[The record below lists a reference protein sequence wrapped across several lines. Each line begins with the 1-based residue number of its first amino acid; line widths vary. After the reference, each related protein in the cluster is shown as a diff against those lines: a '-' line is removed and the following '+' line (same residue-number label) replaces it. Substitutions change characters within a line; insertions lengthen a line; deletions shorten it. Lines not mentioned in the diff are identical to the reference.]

1 MSRPG
6 RAYRG
11 PVALRGGSGGAGAGV
26 FTPGRTGAAGR
37 NGDAEQPT
45 ADAPSANEPSAN
57 EPSANEPSANEPG
70 ADERT
75 ADAPSAAERIPDGG
89 RLDDH
94 GPERHQITSA
104 RVTGWL
110 RPAWVEVDLDAVRAN
125 VVQIRKVVTPAT
137 VCAVVKADGYGHGAV
152 PVASAAVEGGATH
165 LGVALAEE
173 GRQLREAGIGVPV
186 LILSEP
192 PGEAMQLVV
201 DDNLTPTI
209 YTAQGLGWLLKA
221 INSRGAGGHP
231 PFAVHVKVDTGM
243 HRVGASPGE
252 AFELARAVA
261 AHPQLHLEGLF
272 THFAVAD
279 EPGCRFTAEQL
290 ALFQRVV
297 AGLAAEGIRPPLL
310 HAANSAGALAHPG
323 SRYQMVRPG
332 IAVYG
337 LAPAASME
345 SEASVRALTP
355 ALSLRARVSY
365 VKEVAAGEALS
376 YGLRYRLPGDSVV
389 ATVPLGYADGVPRRL
404 SEVGGEVLI
413 GGRRRP
419 LAGTVTMDQ
428 VLVDCG
434 PGAGVK
440 SGDEVVFIGRQGDD
454 EINAWDWAERLGTI
468 AYEVTCALSPR
479 LPRIYT

>member
-1 MSRPG
+1 
-6 RAYRG
+6 
-11 PVALRGGSGGAGAGV
+11 VNGA
-26 FTPGRTGAAGR
+26 PHR
-37 NGDAEQPT
+37 NGT
-45 ADAPSANEPSAN
+45 ATDEAPNNDMPRAQRANSV
-57 EPSANEPSANEPG
+57 
-70 ADERT
+70 
-75 ADAPSAAERIPDGG
+75 
-89 RLDDH
+89 
-94 GPERHQITSA
+94 

-110 RPAWVEVDLDAVRAN
+110 RPAWVEVDLAAVAAN
-125 VVQIRKVVTPAT
+125 VARIRKVVAPAT

-152 PVASAAVEGGATH
+152 EVAFAAVAGGATH

-173 GRQLREAGIGVPV
+173 GHQLREAGIDVPV
-186 LILSEP
+186 LVLSEP

-209 YTAQGLGWLLKA
+209 YTDGGLRWLTDA
-221 INSRGAGGHP
+221 IKSGHSRRI

-243 HRVGASPGE
+243 HRVGTSPEG
-252 AFELARAVA
+252 AVNLSRAIA
-261 AHPQLHLEGLF
+261 ADPRLTLEGLF

-279 EPGCRFTAEQL
+279 EPDPSFTREQL
-290 ALFQRVV
+290 ARFEAVV
-297 AGLAAEGIRPPLL
+297 EALAAEGIHPPLL

-323 SRYQMVRPG
+323 SRFQMVRPG

-337 LAPAASME
+337 LAPAAPMA
-345 SEASVRALTP
+345 SEPNVRALTP

-365 VKEVAAGEALS
+365 AKEVAAGESLS
-376 YGLRYRLPGDSVV
+376 YGLRYRLPSASVV

-404 SEVGGEVLI
+404 SEVGAEVLL

-434 PGAGVK
+434 PGADVRA
-440 SGDEVVFIGRQGDD
+440 GDEVVFIGRQGDE
-454 EINAWDWAERLGTI
+454 EITAWDWAGRLGTI
-468 AYEVTCALSPR
+468 AYEVTCGLSPR

>member
-1 MSRPG
+1 MSRAG
-6 RAYRG
+6 RTYRV
-11 PVALRGGSGGAGAGV
+11 PVALRGGSGGAGADV
-26 FTPGRTGAAGR
+26 YTPGRRRAAGQD
-37 NGDAEQPT
+37 GDAREQRADEHVSDEHVSDEHVSDEHGAGERGAGERGAGERG
-45 ADAPSANEPSAN
+45 ADAP
-57 EPSANEPSANEPG
+57 
-70 ADERT
+70 
-75 ADAPSAAERIPDGG
+75 
-89 RLDDH
+89 RLDVH

-110 RPAWVEVDLDAVRAN
+110 RPAWVEVDLAAVRAN
-125 VVQIRKVVTPAT
+125 VVQIRKVVAPAA

-209 YTAQGLGWLLKA
+209 YTGQGLVSLLKA
-221 INSRGAGGHP
+221 IGSRRAGGHA

-243 HRVGASPGE
+243 HRVGASPDE
-252 AFELARAVA
+252 ALELARAVA
-261 AHPQLHLEGLF
+261 AHPHLHLEGLF

-279 EPGCRFTAEQL
+279 EPDRAFTDEQL

-297 AGLAAEGIRPPLL
+297 AGLACEGIRPPLL

-323 SRYQMVRPG
+323 ARYQMVRPG

-345 SEASVRALTP
+345 SEASVRALRP

-365 VKEVAAGEALS
+365 VKAVAAGEALS
-376 YGLRYRLPGDSVV
+376 YGLRYRLAEDSVV

-440 SGDEVVFIGRQGDD
+440 AGDEVVFIGRQGDD
-454 EINAWDWAERLGTI
+454 EINAWEWAGRLGTI